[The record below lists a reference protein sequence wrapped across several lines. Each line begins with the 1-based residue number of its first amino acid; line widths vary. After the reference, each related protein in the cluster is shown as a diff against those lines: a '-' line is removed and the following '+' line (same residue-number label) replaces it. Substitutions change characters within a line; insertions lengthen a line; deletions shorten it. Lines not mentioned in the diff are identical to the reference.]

1 MFTRSV
7 KLAVFLMSA
16 AMVACSQHDEL
27 LLEGEADGTEIVTSV
42 TVSTPELFGASRSV
56 PDGVYTPAGEGTTPI
71 TLYPGRSGMSSFGGV
86 SIMHTG
92 KDDKG
97 NDITWYESV
106 SNVDLNVHPLT
117 YTVGVYVATTTG
129 EGESATTTYT
139 LVDKQN
145 REKHTDSKASFNFH
159 LLKGRPYKIVAYADY
174 AETAKENLE
183 EIPVTFGLNDELKDA
198 FFASQDFT
206 ASEQLN
212 VVLRRP
218 FGKLRLMAGDFNTF
232 NAGNKYKINKI
243 KVTFKKPYML
253 GSTKFNALY
262 GTFDKEDQLA
272 GDVNVEA
279 KPVAYAME
287 YDADGKAD
295 TAAVFTMYLPANF
308 TNSAVS
314 EHGTLPDGSIKYI
327 EGDEIPDSWMYPF
340 DVTVEYDEAASSGAK
355 NLTHTRSFD
364 VDIPVKRNWLTTVH
378 TGEFWTD
385 NSNITV
391 SIDHRFQGEI
401 NYTPEGI
408 VVNTPDELQTEINKI
423 VNSTPNA
430 DGWRVGHI
438 MLGADID
445 AAAKTVGRVGAFVV
459 DTYSLNGGFKDNGA
473 KVQIYL
479 DLDGHTISSSG
490 VTGNPKGIISVENMW
505 CTVHIDDSSE
515 AANGK
520 IEYTG
525 NAAKGYPLVYCT
537 YGGQAV
543 INGGKFVSSS
553 GGPAIYV
560 YESEQAH
567 VYAQRFAYAVAGISV
582 DSAEPDDAK
591 KALIR
596 SEVEKRSSKVVI
608 NGGWFENG
616 QPNATAE
623 NAKVCINSYN
633 VRRLNGT
640 TPNTCWEKYK
650 NTNTAYGDWA
660 AWGEYPVDN
669 KTIKGITFGYVYLNG
684 GSYVNFNPAT
694 GDNMLPDGETDK
706 SWMWGMMD
714 RWVDSSKFKVLSSV
728 VEGKTVY
735 TVVPKTAPN
744 GETPHVYPSNTL

>member
-1 MFTRSV
+1 MFTRNV

-42 TVSTPELFGASRSV
+42 TVSTPEVFGSSRSV
-56 PDGVYTPAGEGTTPI
+56 PTGVYDATDEETTER

-106 SNVDLNVHPLT
+106 SNVDLNKHPLT

-129 EGESATTTYT
+129 EGEGATTTYT
-139 LVDKQN
+139 LVDKQE
-145 REKHTDSKASFNFH
+145 RVKHTDAKVSFNFH

-308 TNSAVS
+308 TNSALT
-314 EHGTLPDGSIKYI
+314 EHGTLPAGSTEYI
-327 EGDEIPDSWMYPF
+327 EDGDIPDSWMYPF
-340 DVTVEYDEAASSGAK
+340 NVTVEYDEAASSGAK
-355 NLTHTRSFD
+355 NLTHSRSFD

-408 VVNTPDELQTEINKI
+408 VVTTADELQTEIDKI
-423 VNSTPNA
+423 CATGGVA
-430 DGWRVGHI
+430 HI
-438 MLGADID
+438 KLGENIIAEDNT
-445 AAAKTVGRVGAFVV
+445 K
-459 DTYSLNGGFKDNGA
+459 YPGGFRIESA
-473 KVQIYL
+473 KKVNIYL
-479 DLDGHTISSSG
+479 DLNGKKITADGSVTPKYTYTDGNQYPIGG
-490 VTGNPKGIISVENMW
+490 VIAVRSYLNTL
-505 CTVHIDDSSE
+505 HIDDSSKD
-515 AANGK
+515 ASGG
-520 IEYTG
+520 IELKSSSEG
-525 NAAKGYPLVYCT
+525 DDCASILVYCAN
-537 YGGQAV
+537 GGKAV
-543 INGGKFVSSS
+543 INGGNYIKDRANEV
-553 GGPAIYV
+553 IYAGNTASWFRRV
-560 YESEQAH
+560 HLTGLYN
-567 VYAQRFAYAVAGISV
+567 AGITPEHTEMT
-582 DSAEPDDAK
+582 AEQENTVLK
-591 KALIR
+591 TLKAYCSRIT
-596 SEVEKRSSKVVI
+596 I
-608 NGGWFENG
+608 NGGRFENS
-616 QPNATAE
+616 QDVSAAE
-623 NAKVCINSYN
+623 YQKVCINAEN
-633 VRRLNGT
+633 ITEANW
-640 TPNTCWEKYK
+640 NKYK
-650 NTNTAYGDWA
+650 DSLVPTYGQLA
-660 AWGEYPVDN
+660 AWGDYPVTGDV
-669 KTIKGITFGYVYLNG
+669 KGITFCYVYLNG
-684 GSYVNFNPAT
+684 GSYVNFNPAE
-694 GDNMLPDGETDK
+694 DNMSPGP
-706 SWMWGMMD
+706 SNWQWGTMD
-714 RWVDSSKFKVLSSV
+714 WVDSSKFKVLSSV